1 MSRNTKQPIQFYRG
15 TTAQHSGYTGPAGEC
30 TVDTTKNTLVV
41 HDGVKAGGY
50 PLVKEEH
57 TVTGDGYVLAN
68 GHRSTTIGSK
78 TLALS
83 LDTAALRNLLAD
95 PSGTDAVAGN
105 LKLSDAVDSSLDAA
119 TGGTAA
125 TPKAV
130 KTAVDG
136 AVKKTY
142 VVKGDTYI
150 KVDGKYSTTLDD
162 ADGLDLTLDTT
173 ALKSAL
179 ADPTA
184 TNVVSGNN
192 MLSDAV
198 DSSLDAATG
207 GTAATPKAVKAAYD
221 KAEEAITAS
230 RTPASVDSLGV
241 VQVGDN
247 LSIDRYGVLRGD
259 TSAYNVYLDGVNG
272 LDTNDGLTADT
283 PVKTVTRAFQ
293 CFSGVSRYSPQP
305 HTMHVAAGTYT
316 DAAFSINGMIHPPM
330 TINFAPGARTI
341 SNVEAIYGG
350 QAVISGSLTIDNTG
364 FDIKRHNIAIGAR
377 QSGKLFLISLNAVIR
392 GNFHYALYS
401 GDVSIVYDHFNP
413 FDNTE
418 NLGNTIHFDSVS
430 SADGTA
436 VSAYLSFMDLVRT
449 TCTGI
454 ATGHR
459 YHCRSLSNIIVYGSG
474 AGEEFFPGSDAG
486 VVEDSSLYQ
495 TYMS

>member
-50 PLVKEEH
+50 PLVKEDH

-68 GHRSTTIGSK
+68 GGRSTTIGSK

-150 KVDGKYSTTLDD
+150 KVDGKFSTTLDD
-162 ADGLDLTLDTT
+162 ADGLDLTLDTA

-221 KAEEAITAS
+221 LAASKASDDLVVHIHNNETIEDVKTFLQGPYGTSADLTTSEIDLSKGVVFSKTVSADTVFTFINAPSGRAATFNLIITNGGSA
-230 RTPASVDSLGV
+230 TIMWPASV
-241 VQVGDN
+241 
-247 LSIDRYGVLRGD
+247 
-259 TSAYNVYLDGVNG
+259 
-272 LDTNDGLTADT
+272 
-283 PVKTVTRAFQ
+283 KW
-293 CFSGVSRYSPQP
+293 
-305 HTMHVAAGTYT
+305 T
-316 DAAFSINGMIHPPM
+316 DAAAPTLTASGVDVLTFMTPNG
-330 TINFAPGARTI
+330 TTWYGT
-341 SNVEAIYGG
+341 VAIY
-350 QAVISGSLTIDNTG
+350 
-364 FDIKRHNIAIGAR
+364 
-377 QSGKLFLISLNAVIR
+377 NA
-392 GNFHYALYS
+392 G
-401 GDVSIVYDHFNP
+401 
-413 FDNTE
+413 
-418 NLGNTIHFDSVS
+418 
-430 SADGTA
+430 
-436 VSAYLSFMDLVRT
+436 
-449 TCTGI
+449 
-454 ATGHR
+454 
-459 YHCRSLSNIIVYGSG
+459 
-474 AGEEFFPGSDAG
+474 
-486 VVEDSSLYQ
+486 
-495 TYMS
+495 

>member
-50 PLVKEEH
+50 PLVKEDH

-68 GHRSTTIGSK
+68 GSRSATIGSK

-150 KVDGKYSTTLDD
+150 KVDGKFSTTLDD
-162 ADGLDLTLDTT
+162 ADGLDLTLDTA

-221 KAEEAITAS
+221 LAASKASDDLVVHIHNNETIEDVKTFLQGPYGTSADLMTSEIDLSKGVVFSKTVSADTVFTFINAPSGRAATFNLIITNGGSA
-230 RTPASVDSLGV
+230 TITWPASV
-241 VQVGDN
+241 
-247 LSIDRYGVLRGD
+247 
-259 TSAYNVYLDGVNG
+259 
-272 LDTNDGLTADT
+272 
-283 PVKTVTRAFQ
+283 KW
-293 CFSGVSRYSPQP
+293 
-305 HTMHVAAGTYT
+305 T
-316 DAAFSINGMIHPPM
+316 DAAAPTLTASGVDVLTFMTPNG
-330 TINFAPGARTI
+330 TTWYGT
-341 SNVEAIYGG
+341 VAIY
-350 QAVISGSLTIDNTG
+350 
-364 FDIKRHNIAIGAR
+364 
-377 QSGKLFLISLNAVIR
+377 NA
-392 GNFHYALYS
+392 G
-401 GDVSIVYDHFNP
+401 
-413 FDNTE
+413 
-418 NLGNTIHFDSVS
+418 
-430 SADGTA
+430 
-436 VSAYLSFMDLVRT
+436 
-449 TCTGI
+449 
-454 ATGHR
+454 
-459 YHCRSLSNIIVYGSG
+459 
-474 AGEEFFPGSDAG
+474 
-486 VVEDSSLYQ
+486 
-495 TYMS
+495 

>member
-50 PLVKEEH
+50 PLVKEDH

-68 GHRSTTIGSK
+68 GSRSTTIGSR

-150 KVDGKYSTTLDD
+150 KVDGKFSTTLDD

-173 ALKSAL
+173 ALKNVL

-184 TNVVSGNN
+184 TNIVSGNN

-221 KAEEAITAS
+221 LAASKASDDLVVHIRNNETIEDVKTFLQGPYGTSADLTTSEIDLSKGVVFSKTVSADTVFTFINAPSGRAATFNLIITNGGSA
-230 RTPASVDSLGV
+230 TITWPASV
-241 VQVGDN
+241 
-247 LSIDRYGVLRGD
+247 
-259 TSAYNVYLDGVNG
+259 
-272 LDTNDGLTADT
+272 
-283 PVKTVTRAFQ
+283 KW
-293 CFSGVSRYSPQP
+293 
-305 HTMHVAAGTYT
+305 T
-316 DAAFSINGMIHPPM
+316 DAAAPELTASGVDVLTFMTPNG
-330 TINFAPGARTI
+330 TTWYGT
-341 SNVEAIYGG
+341 VAIY
-350 QAVISGSLTIDNTG
+350 
-364 FDIKRHNIAIGAR
+364 
-377 QSGKLFLISLNAVIR
+377 NA
-392 GNFHYALYS
+392 G
-401 GDVSIVYDHFNP
+401 
-413 FDNTE
+413 
-418 NLGNTIHFDSVS
+418 
-430 SADGTA
+430 
-436 VSAYLSFMDLVRT
+436 
-449 TCTGI
+449 
-454 ATGHR
+454 
-459 YHCRSLSNIIVYGSG
+459 
-474 AGEEFFPGSDAG
+474 
-486 VVEDSSLYQ
+486 
-495 TYMS
+495 